1 MSNEEEKA
9 TQEEE
14 EMRQR
19 DEELKGCLFN
29 LKEGPTKEQ
38 IEQWKAIHGEV
49 FVSGFSETELFVW
62 RPIFRG
68 EYITFLEQAQLD
80 KLSQPQIDT
89 MILDMIK
96 LFPSKVDWNKLKAGT
111 IDTLLQQV
119 MSRSNFLSPQASSM
133 LVARL

>member
-38 IEQWKAIHGEV
+38 I
-49 FVSGFSETELFVW
+49 
-62 RPIFRG
+62 
-68 EYITFLEQAQLD
+68 QLD